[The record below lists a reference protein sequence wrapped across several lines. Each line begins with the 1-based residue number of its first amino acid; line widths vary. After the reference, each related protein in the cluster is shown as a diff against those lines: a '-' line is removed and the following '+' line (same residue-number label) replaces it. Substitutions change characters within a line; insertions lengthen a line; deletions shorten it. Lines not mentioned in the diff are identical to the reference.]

1 MQRSPMPLLL
11 VTAMH
16 PARELEVTSLQMI
29 PRTPDGSR
37 PDSGCL
43 TGDTVPEADA
53 SADPACTSSTRS
65 AGLLIHPV
73 APRAFVLYSAS
84 PRQAK
89 PGTFRKSLPPG
100 TGGGLRIL
108 QRSL

>member
-1 MQRSPMPLLL
+1 MQRSLMPLLL
-11 VTAMH
+11 MTAMH

-29 PRTPDGSR
+29 PPITGGSR

-43 TGDTVPEADA
+43 IGDMVPEADA
-53 SADPACTSSTRS
+53 SADPACTGYSRS
-65 AGLLIHPV
+65 GGLLARPV
-73 APRAFVLYSAS
+73 PPRALMLY
-84 PRQAK
+84 PRNPGQAT

-100 TGGGLRIL
+100 TGAGFRIL